1 MTFVVGSQCDMLFL
15 MCRVPLCIG
24 TDLVFFNRIL
34 LHYFAVVFD
43 SLLFFFFSLLAL
55 FSHDMSLLNYR
66 ILAGRGERKSA

>member
-1 MTFVVGSQCDMLFL
+1 VTFVVGSQCDMLFL

-24 TDLVFFNRIL
+24 TDLVFFYRIL

-43 SLLFFFFSLLAL
+43 SLLFFSFRSWLCF
-55 FSHDMSLLNYR
+55 HISLLNYR